1 MDEQLWQLHQ
11 ELGVT
16 LAVQGACVR
25 CAGCNM
31 ALVPVPHEMAAL
43 QVAPFVAEQQAAFVG
58 CPACGS
64 LYWPGTHWSRICAQL
79 GGLAGA

>member
-1 MDEQLWQLHQ
+1 MSSYRQLHQ

-16 LAVQGACVR
+16 LSVQGACVR
-25 CAGCNM
+25 CAGCNTT
-31 ALVPVPHEMAAL
+31 LVPVPHEMAAAR
-43 QVAPFVAEQQAAFVG
+43 VPPFVAEQQAAFVG
-58 CPACGS
+58 GPACGG